1 MITQK
6 EKKKLLAD
14 FILLK
19 LKGLIFYRDIE
30 CAGFNNIR
38 YNVYSKNKENFKI
51 GDMAFYER
59 ISDRHVF
66 YKIIKNTF
74 YIEELKLLWKPED
87 E

>member
-1 MITQK
+1 MITQE
-6 EKKKLLAD
+6 EKNKLLAD

-19 LKGLIFYRDIE
+19 LKGLIVYRHVDCI
-30 CAGFNNIR
+30 GSNDIR
-38 YNVYSKNKENFKI
+38 YDVYSKNRINFKI

-59 ISDRHVF
+59 VSDRHVF